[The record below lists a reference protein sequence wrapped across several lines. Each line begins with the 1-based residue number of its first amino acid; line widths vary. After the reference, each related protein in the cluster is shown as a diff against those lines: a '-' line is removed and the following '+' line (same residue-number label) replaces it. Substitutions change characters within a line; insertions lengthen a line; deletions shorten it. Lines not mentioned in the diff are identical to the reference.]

1 MTDKFFAKTVN
12 GIVFLSLFIDYYRH
26 PFISFEELQ
35 YIEINKV
42 LDKLFHSSLAYTI
55 IIIFVIIR
63 IMDRYRKVN
72 ENNG

>member
-12 GIVFLSLFIDYYRH
+12 GIVFLSLFIIIDIPLFPLKNYNTSR
-26 PFISFEELQ
+26 
-35 YIEINKV
+35 INKV